1 MSDGVADPISDDL
14 RIRLE
19 GVSLCYRLAKQRIP
33 SIKEYAIHW
42 MKGALAYE
50 QLWALRDVDLTVRQG
65 ETVGI
70 VGRNGA
76 GKSTLL
82 KVISRVLKP
91 SKGQVEVRGAVAPI
105 LELGTGFDHELTGLE
120 NIYLNALLLGRTR
133 KEIQVKLEEII
144 DFSGLGDF
152 IRAPIRNYS
161 SGMLARLGFSIATAW
176 LPEIL
181 ILDEV
186 LAVGDA
192 AFTAKCEE
200 KMRGFHEAGI
210 TILVVSHSEKAIRD
224 TCTRCVWLDA
234 GRLRADGETDEVLDL
249 YQHGG
254 HDPSERPAGKLQR
267 KVEPPVPPNPKATTS
282 K

>member
-1 MSDGVADPISDDL
+1 MAEPQPS
-14 RIRLE
+14 IRLQE
-19 GVSLCYRLAKQRIP
+19 VSLRYRLAKQRIP
-33 SIKEYAIHW
+33 SIKEFAIHW
-42 MKGALAYE
+42 MRGALTYE
-50 QLWALRDVDLTVRQG
+50 DLWALRDVSFEIRQG

-91 SKGQVEVRGAVAPI
+91 SRGRIEVQGLIAPI

-120 NIYLNALLLGRTR
+120 NIHLNALLLGRTR
-133 KEIQVKLEEII
+133 REIEEKLEEIV

-152 IRAPIRNYS
+152 IRSPIRNYS

-192 AFTAKCEE
+192 AFTEKCEA
-200 KMRGFHEAGI
+200 KMRTFHDAGI
-210 TILVVSHSEKAIRD
+210 TILVVSHSDTVIRE
-224 TCTRCVWLDA
+224 TCSRCIWLDA
-234 GRLRADGETDEVLDL
+234 GLLRADGETGKVLDL
-249 YQHGG
+249 YLHGG
-254 HDPSERPAGKLQR
+254 HDPSERAAGQLSR
-267 KVEPPVPPNPKATTS
+267 TS
-282 K
+282 S

>member
-1 MSDGVADPISDDL
+1 MADPS
-14 RIRLE
+14 IRLQE
-19 GVSLCYRLAKQRIP
+19 VSLRYRLAKQRIP
-33 SIKEYAIHW
+33 SIKEFAIHW
-42 MKGALAYE
+42 MRGALTYE
-50 QLWALRDVDLTVRQG
+50 DLWALRDVSFEIRQG

-91 SKGQVEVRGAVAPI
+91 SRGRIEVRGLIAPI

-133 KEIQVKLEEII
+133 REIEAKLEEII

-152 IRAPIRNYS
+152 IRSPIRNYS

-186 LAVGDA
+186 LTVGDA
-192 AFTAKCEE
+192 AFTEKCEA
-200 KMRGFHEAGI
+200 KMRTFHEAGI
-210 TILVVSHSEKAIRD
+210 TILVVSHSDKVVRE
-224 TCTRCVWLDA
+224 TCTRCIWLDA
-234 GRLRADGETDEVLDL
+234 GRLRADGATEEVLDL
-249 YQHGG
+249 YLHGG
-254 HDPSERPAGKLQR
+254 HDPSERAAGQLPQ
-267 KVEPPVPPNPKATTS
+267 TS
-282 K
+282 

>member
-1 MSDGVADPISDDL
+1 MADPS
-14 RIRLE
+14 IRLQD
-19 GVSLCYRLAKQRIP
+19 VSLRYRLAKQRIP
-33 SIKEYAIHW
+33 SIKEFAIHW
-42 MKGALAYE
+42 MRGALIYE
-50 QLWALRDVDLTVRQG
+50 DLWALRGVSFEIRQG

-91 SKGQVEVRGAVAPI
+91 SRGRLEVRGLIAPI

-120 NIYLNALLLGRTR
+120 NIHLNALLLGRTR
-133 KEIQVKLEEII
+133 REIEEKLEEII
-144 DFSGLGDF
+144 EFSGLGDF
-152 IRAPIRNYS
+152 IRSPIRNYS

-192 AFTAKCEE
+192 AFTEKCEA
-200 KMRGFHEAGI
+200 KMRTFHEAGI
-210 TILVVSHSEKAIRD
+210 TILVVSHSDKVVRE
-224 TCTRCVWLDA
+224 TCSRCIWLDA
-234 GRLRADGETDEVLDL
+234 GHLRADGGTEEVLDL
-249 YQHGG
+249 YLHGG
-254 HDPSERPAGKLQR
+254 HDPSERAAGKLPQISSQ
-267 KVEPPVPPNPKATTS
+267 TDS
-282 K
+282 

>member
-1 MSDGVADPISDDL
+1 MSNDVRISLDN
-14 RIRLE
+14 
-19 GVSLCYRLAKQRIP
+19 VSLCYRLAKQRIP

-42 MKGALAYE
+42 MKGALSYE
-50 QLWALRDVDLTVRQG
+50 KLWALRDVDLTVREG

-91 SKGQVEVRGAVAPI
+91 SQGKIEVRGMISPI

-120 NIYLNALLLGRTR
+120 NIYLNALLLGRSR
-133 KEIQVKLEEII
+133 RDIQEKLEEIV

-152 IRAPIRNYS
+152 IRSPIRNYS

-176 LPEIL
+176 MPEIL

-186 LAVGDA
+186 LSVGDA
-192 AFTAKCEE
+192 AFTEKCEK
-200 KMRGFHEAGI
+200 KMSTFHNAGI
-210 TILVVSHSEKAIRD
+210 TILVVSHSDKVIRD
-224 TCTRCVWLDA
+224 TCTRCIWLDA
-234 GRLRADGETDEVLDL
+234 GNLRADGEPAKVLDL
-249 YQHGG
+249 YMHGG
-254 HDPSERPAGKLQR
+254 HEPSERAAGQLPR
-267 KVEPPVPPNPKATTS
+267 TS
-282 K
+282 S

>member
-1 MSDGVADPISDDL
+1 MSETEPEV
-14 RIRLE
+14 RIRLDQ
-19 GVSLCYRLAKQRIP
+19 VSLCYRLAKQRIP

-50 QLWALRDVDLTVRQG
+50 QLWALRDVDLAIREG

-82 KVISRVLKP
+82 KVVSRVLKP
-91 SKGQVEVRGAVAPI
+91 TKGEIEVRGAVSPI

-120 NIYLNALLLGRTR
+120 NIFLNALLLGRKR
-133 KEIQVKLEEII
+133 REIQEKLEEIV

-152 IRAPIRNYS
+152 IRSPIRNYS

-186 LAVGDA
+186 LTVGDA
-192 AFTAKCEE
+192 AFTEKCEQ
-200 KMRGFHEAGI
+200 KMRSFHDAGI
-210 TILVVSHSEKAIRD
+210 TILVVSHSEKVIRD
-224 TCTRCVWLDA
+224 TCTRCIWLDA
-234 GRLRADGETDEVLDL
+234 GRLRADGGTEEVLDL
-249 YQHGG
+249 YLHGG
-254 HDPSERPAGKLQR
+254 RDPSEREAGKLQR
-267 KVEPPVPPNPKATTS
+267 KASPATSRTS
-282 K
+282 R